1 MLEEKINPSAGN
13 AGAEGIVKG
22 ISVTSSTNNDA
33 TQGTPKGPGKS
44 FSKLIDPNHK
54 RLSRMLGY
62 ALTMGDADAWAGF
75 SFVAAARLS
84 EAERAGIAW
93 ASLRSLEPD
102 NAEQVAVTVLGGAG
116 YPLPF
121 GDDVMGEAQWWASIA
136 SEREAKAYC
145 LASFNA
151 MPSHSQAAFLAHVDG
166 RAAA

>member
-1 MLEEKINPSAGN
+1 MLEENSNPSAGN

-22 ISVTSSTNNDA
+22 ISITSNTEHDA
-33 TQGTPKGPGKS
+33 KQGALKGPGKG

-62 ALTMGDADAWAGF
+62 CLTLGDADAWAGF
-75 SFVAAARLS
+75 SFVAEARLS

-93 ASLRSLEPD
+93 ASLRSLEPY
-102 NAEQVAVTVLGGAG
+102 NAEQVAVMVLGGAG
-116 YPLPF
+116 YPLPL
-121 GDDVMGEAQWWASIA
+121 GDDVMGDAQWWASMA

-151 MPSHSQAAFLAHVDG
+151 MPPHSQAAFLSHVDA